1 MRRFRLVRAERLPS
15 ESIRLLS
22 FAPILRMRDASLWG
36 CSAYLSMSVRIILET
51 ILGILLLAGVGAVII
66 AFAFKEQWRRLI
78 KYIQLWQA
86 DDSRREAIQRRLDNE
101 MRERLANEELQ
112 ASLAREKAEAEIE
125 KTL

>member
-1 MRRFRLVRAERLPS
+1 
-15 ESIRLLS
+15 
-22 FAPILRMRDASLWG
+22 
-36 CSAYLSMSVRIILET
+36 MSVRIILET
-51 ILGILLLAGVGAVII
+51 ILGILLLVGVGAVII

>member
-1 MRRFRLVRAERLPS
+1 
-15 ESIRLLS
+15 
-22 FAPILRMRDASLWG
+22 
-36 CSAYLSMSVRIILET
+36 MSVRIILET

-78 KYIQLWQA
+78 KYIQLGQA

>member
-1 MRRFRLVRAERLPS
+1 
-15 ESIRLLS
+15 
-22 FAPILRMRDASLWG
+22 
-36 CSAYLSMSVRIILET
+36 MSVRIILET

-101 MRERLANEELQ
+101 VRERLANEELQ

>member
-1 MRRFRLVRAERLPS
+1 
-15 ESIRLLS
+15 
-22 FAPILRMRDASLWG
+22 
-36 CSAYLSMSVRIILET
+36 MSVRIILET
-51 ILGILLLAGVGAVII
+51 ILGILLLASVGAVII

>member
-1 MRRFRLVRAERLPS
+1 
-15 ESIRLLS
+15 
-22 FAPILRMRDASLWG
+22 
-36 CSAYLSMSVRIILET
+36 MSVRIILET

>member
-1 MRRFRLVRAERLPS
+1 
-15 ESIRLLS
+15 
-22 FAPILRMRDASLWG
+22 
-36 CSAYLSMSVRIILET
+36 MSVRIILET
-51 ILGILLLAGVGAVII
+51 ILGILLLVGVGAVII

-101 MRERLANEELQ
+101 MRDRLANEELQ

>member
-1 MRRFRLVRAERLPS
+1 
-15 ESIRLLS
+15 
-22 FAPILRMRDASLWG
+22 
-36 CSAYLSMSVRIILET
+36 MSVRIILET

-78 KYIQLWQA
+78 RYIQLWQA
-86 DDSRREAIQRRLDNE
+86 DDSRREALQRRLDNE